1 MLRSTRHHI
10 SLNQG
15 KFHPQILPF
24 PQAPPYLLK
33 KKNKTALTEPPH
45 PNPSNVTAAILIRL
59 NQPKSPPI
67 SLPLIV
73 QERPL
78 GSRCEEEV
86 GRVVGGR
93 EYLPGKSIRWRIRT
107 FSAFLSDEG

>member
-1 MLRSTRHHI
+1 MERVTSAVNVAFNKAPYI
-10 SLNQG
+10 
-15 KFHPQILPF
+15 PQ
-24 PQAPPYLLK
+24 
-33 KKNKTALTEPPH
+33 
-45 PNPSNVTAAILIRL
+45 SRL